1 MAATIRSSNSW
12 LGTLAQPPSAAVLNG
27 KFSTVAAVGSEGAR
41 RPRGGFGVFGDGAGD
56 PNGRGE
62 QEDVEEELRDLQGL
76 GKEDEAGWSV
86 TVAEGPKARSRSRKP
101 DPFLTI
107 YVSTPT
113 SSLTLSRK
121 LSEVV
126 DLEERL
132 RAQFPS
138 RLPSRQTS
146 TAPPATPKKRNN
158 VLASLTRTLSPRR
171 SSQNSFTSFS
181 SAGKESRS
189 SSFPVDFKDLG
200 SILTKASFDHDVR
213 STSTWKV
220 FFNVRKDDLESAR
233 VERRI
238 KRARSDQTMHL
249 APTGLNPT
257 GTSIVPLAAGNR
269 ASTHR
274 SSRQDASGGT
284 GTNHRAATASSVDLS
299 EAQSVSFF
307 DLPDIPSS
315 KFVMEAEQKMSV
327 DVGVD
332 PEVLH
337 DSERREASAA
347 AQATT
352 SSEAAALEPPDVYQD
367 LLATAPPEDS
377 ATPIDAEGARSSRHL
392 HPRPRP
398 SSTSASAATDTDMTP
413 SHSDVGSAISVDRE
427 PKDVTVDSF
436 DILRVLGK
444 GCAGKV
450 LLVRLKGSE
459 SLYALKAITK
469 RHVLAHRELQH
480 TKTEQSVLKTCARDK
495 SNPFVVRMHYSFH
508 DHDTLYLTLDF
519 HPGGDLATQLARWGR
534 LGRDRARFY
543 MAEICEGVEGL
554 HRAGIIY
561 RDLKP
566 ENVLISTDGH
576 VVLTDFGLSKDFG
589 HARVAPPTA
598 TLADDLPRPHWLSSH
613 PTRSASTPPASSA
626 WLMGRRETT
635 QSFCGTAEYLAPE
648 VLLGEPY
655 SYEVDAWSAGT
666 MLYEMLA
673 GITPFYAE
681 DHATMYRRVLHDELT
696 FDDIPEDRV
705 FDEDTKSLLRG
716 MLQRD
721 PLLRMSDARIK
732 RHPYFSMIEW
742 AHVYHKRYV
751 PPFVP
756 VLNPLD
762 PSDTS
767 QFDDVFLSMAP
778 QVKGDEDEEGG
789 GRDPPEGEPQ
799 PAFDETGRDV
809 FDGYSYYGRDS
820 ASIHRREREGDEVDG
835 GGAAGEEKEDDVL
848 LETVKPAGPAEPGRV
863 VASERDE
870 DITNR
875 FLTSTPPPE
884 PTAPIAQPDEA
895 DGADESGITSHL
907 TVSSIAS
914 GSTQATTLP
923 VGSPAASRH
932 RQLSSRSNLEPVFEH
947 PAQAMSTEILVEEP
961 EEHSDSE
968 WDLVSADDAG
978 GFARNGGRGATLW
991 ARGFKDRYR
1000 LVLAPLSS
1008 PLRPPPILRSNSR
1021 GNLRG
1026 NSRGNSRKGSSSSG
1040 QSSLHG
1046 ISTSTTPEPP
1056 VRPAN
1061 AMRRLTSVRSSS
1073 VNKDKGKNGL
1083 RSRKSQ
1089 GSLEAAGIAPS
1100 SSSRT
1105 LPPPPSPRK
1114 IKKLSASPLTPA
1126 VPGVGDS
1133 TPRTAGQAIKKLAK
1147 SAFLPKN

>member
-1 MAATIRSSNSW
+1 MAATLRSSNSW

-27 KFSTVAAVGSEGAR
+27 KFSTVAAVGSGGAR
-41 RPRGGFGVFGDGAGD
+41 RPRGGFGVFGDGGGD
-56 PNGRGE
+56 PNGRGV
-62 QEDVEEELRDLQGL
+62 QEDLEEELRDLQGL

-171 SSQNSFTSFS
+171 SSPNSFTSFS

-189 SSFPVDFKDLG
+189 SSFPIDFKDLG

-213 STSTWKV
+213 STATWKA

-249 APTGLNPT
+249 APTGLNPA

-284 GTNHRAATASSVDLS
+284 GTSHSVATASSVDLS
-299 EAQSVSFF
+299 EAQTVPFF

-315 KFVMEAEQKMSV
+315 KFMMEAEQKMPV
-327 DVGVD
+327 DVSVD
-332 PEVLH
+332 PEVLL
-337 DSERREASAA
+337 DSERREASTA

-352 SSEAAALEPPDVYQD
+352 SSEAAALELPDVDQD
-367 LLATAPPEDS
+367 LIATAPPEDA
-377 ATPIDAEGARSSRHL
+377 ATSIEAEGAQSSRLL

-413 SHSDVGSAISVDRE
+413 SHSDVGSAISVDKK

-696 FDDIPEDRV
+696 FDDRPEDRV

-848 LETVKPAGPAEPGRV
+848 LETVKPAGPAEPELV
-863 VASERDE
+863 VASERHE
-870 DITNR
+870 DITDR

-923 VGSPAASRH
+923 VDSPAASRH

-1021 GNLRG
+1021 GN
-1026 NSRGNSRKGSSSSG
+1026 SRKGSSSSG

-1056 VRPAN
+1056 VRPSN

-1114 IKKLSASPLTPA
+1114 TKKLSASALTP
-1126 VPGVGDS
+1126 VTPGVGDS
-1133 TPRTAGQAIKKLAK
+1133 TPRKAGQAIKKLAK

>member
-1 MAATIRSSNSW
+1 MEATLRSSNSW

-27 KFSTVAAVGSEGAR
+27 KFSTVAVGSGGAR
-41 RPRGGFGVFGDGAGD
+41 RPRGGFGVFSDVEDG
-56 PNGRGE
+56 PNGRGG
-62 QEDVEEELRDLQGL
+62 QDALEEELRDLQGL
-76 GKEDEAGWSV
+76 GKEDEAGWSI

-101 DPFLTI
+101 DPYLTV

-132 RAQFPS
+132 RAQFPG

-146 TAPPATPKKRNN
+146 AAPPATPKKRNN

-171 SSQNSFTSFS
+171 SSPNSFTSFS

-189 SSFPVDFKDLG
+189 SSSPVDFKDLG
-200 SILTKASFDHDVR
+200 SVLTKASFDHDVR
-213 STSTWKV
+213 STSTWNV

-249 APTGLNPT
+249 APTALNPT
-257 GTSIVPLAAGNR
+257 GASIVPLAAGNR
-269 ASTHR
+269 ASMVR
-274 SSRQDASGGT
+274 SNRQDASGGT
-284 GTNHRAATASSVDLS
+284 GTSDSVATASSVDTS
-299 EAQSVSFF
+299 EAQRVSFF

-315 KFVMEAEQKMSV
+315 KFLMDAEQKMPV

-332 PEVLH
+332 PEVLL
-337 DSERREASAA
+337 DRERREASAA
-347 AQATT
+347 TRATT
-352 SSEAAALEPPDVYQD
+352 SSEAAALELPDVDQD
-367 LLATAPPEDS
+367 LTTTAPPEDD
-377 ATPIDAEGARSSRHL
+377 AAPIETEGARSSRLL

-398 SSTSASAATDTDMTP
+398 SSTSASAATDTDMAP
-413 SHSDVGSAISVDRE
+413 SHSDVGSAISIDKK

-589 HARVAPPTA
+589 HARVVPPTA

-613 PTRSASTPPASSA
+613 PTRSASTPPASST
-626 WLMGRRETT
+626 WLMGQRETT

-696 FDDIPEDRV
+696 FDDRPEDRV

-778 QVKGDEDEEGG
+778 QVKGDEDDDGG

-799 PAFDETGRDV
+799 PAFDESGRDV

-820 ASIHRREREGDEVDG
+820 ASIHRREMADDEEDG
-835 GGAAGEEKEDDVL
+835 GDAAEEEKEDDEL
-848 LETVKPAGPAEPGRV
+848 LKTVKPATPAEPERV
-863 VASERDE
+863 VASEQDE
-870 DITNR
+870 DITDR

-884 PTAPIAQPDEA
+884 TTATIAQPDEA

-914 GSTQATTLP
+914 ASTQATTLP
-923 VGSPAASRH
+923 VDSPIASRH

-947 PAQAMSTEILVEEP
+947 PAQATSTEILVEEP

-978 GFARNGGRGATLW
+978 GFARNGGKGATLW

-1008 PLRPPPILRSNSR
+1008 PLRPPPILRN
-1021 GNLRG
+1021 

-1056 VRPAN
+1056 VRPSTAI
-1061 AMRRLTSVRSSS
+1061 RRFTSVRSSS

-1089 GSLEAAGIAPS
+1089 GSLEAAGVAPS

-1114 IKKLSASPLTPA
+1114 MKKLSASASTPS
-1126 VPGVGDS
+1126 VPSAGDS
-1133 TPRTAGQAIKKLAK
+1133 TPRKAGQAFKKLAK